1 MPLHNNAP
9 KNCVVFSRVL
19 PSRPR
24 GSTLAPSPLLIN
36 KNKYWYPKKK
46 KRISSKQRRDNIY
59 YPQFSS
65 NVLYYAAQ

>member
-1 MPLHNNAP
+1 MHLKIALF
-9 KNCVVFSRVL
+9 FSRVL

-46 KRISSKQRRDNIY
+46 KKNFFPAKTRQYLQK
-59 YPQFSS
+59 SS
-65 NVLYYAAQ
+65 NVLYYGMG

>member
-1 MPLHNNAP
+1 MHLKIALF
-9 KNCVVFSRVL
+9 FSRVL

-46 KRISSKQRRDNIY
+46 KRISSPQRRDNTY
-59 YPQFSS
+59 KK
-65 NVLYYAAQ
+65 VLMSFTTAWGSYRNHPP